1 MFTGIVANTF
11 SVVDIQ
17 DKDNLRRMVVALEG
31 LTDKLKIGASVAN
44 NGVCLTVV
52 KIDGD
57 LVHFD
62 IIDETLKLTNLGE
75 LTVGDKVNIERA
87 AAYGDE
93 IGGHVVS
100 GHICDTIEIVDIQTT
115 DTNTAIYLQA
125 DPKWGKYLMPKG
137 FVSLNG
143 CSLTIGETVEN
154 GRFSIHL
161 IPETLNVTTFGTA
174 KVGDRINLEIDP
186 STQTIVDTVERYLS
200 QSSNLTEGK

>member
-1 MFTGIVANTF
+1 MFTGIVTNTF
-11 SVVDIQ
+11 PVADI
-17 DKDNLRRMVVALEG
+17 KDQGDLRRMVVQ
-31 LTDKLKIGASVAN
+31 LTEELVKGLKIGASVAN

-52 KIDGD
+52 EIDD
-57 LVHFD
+57 TKVHFD
-62 IIDETLKLTNLGE
+62 IIDETLRLTNLGE
-75 LTVGDKVNIERA
+75 LTVGDVINIERA

-100 GHICDTIEIVDIQTT
+100 GHISDTIEIVKIEKT

-125 DPKWGKYLMPKG
+125 DSKWSKYLMPKG

-143 CSLTIGETVEN
+143 CSLTIGETVEE

-186 STQTIVDTVERYLS
+186 STQTIVDTVERYLAER
-200 QSSNLTEGK
+200 Q

>member
-1 MFTGIVANTF
+1 MFTGIVANKF
-11 SVVDIQ
+11 PVVDVQ
-17 DKDNLRRMVVALEG
+17 DKDQLRRMVVELNEPLVQG
-31 LTDKLKIGASVAN
+31 LKIGASVAN

-52 KIDGD
+52 KIEGFQ
-57 LVHFD
+57 VHFD

-75 LTVGDKVNIERA
+75 LAPGDRVNIERA

-93 IGGHVVS
+93 IGGHIVS
-100 GHICDTIEIVDIQTT
+100 GHICDTAEIVDIQAT

-125 DPKWGKYLMPKG
+125 DSKWSKYLMPKG

-143 CSLTIGETVEN
+143 CSLTIGETVDN

-161 IPETLNVTTFGTA
+161 IPETLSVTTFGEA
-174 KVGDRINLEIDP
+174 RVGDRINLEIDP

-200 QSSNLTEGK
+200 ERSV

>member
-1 MFTGIVANTF
+1 MFTGIVANKF
-11 SVVDIQ
+11 SVVELRDQ
-17 DKDNLRRMVVALEG
+17 DQLRRIVVELSEPLVAG
-31 LTDKLKIGASVAN
+31 LKIGASVAN

-52 KIDGD
+52 EIDG
-57 LVHFD
+57 LKVHFD
-62 IIDETLKLTNLGE
+62 VIDETLRLTNLGE
-75 LTVGDKVNIERA
+75 LKVGDQINIERA

-100 GHICDTIEIVDIQTT
+100 GHICDTVEVVQIDST

-125 DPKWGKYLMPKG
+125 DPKWSKYLMPKG

-143 CSLTIGETVEN
+143 CSLTIGEKIKD

-161 IPETLNVTTFGTA
+161 IPETLNVTTFGDA
-174 KVGDRINLEIDP
+174 NVGDKINLEIDP

-200 QSSNLTEGK
+200 ERSS

>member
-1 MFTGIVANTF
+1 MFTGIVTNTF
-11 SVVDIQ
+11 PVADI
-17 DKDNLRRMVVALEG
+17 KDQGDLRRMVVQ
-31 LTDKLKIGASVAN
+31 LTEELVKGLKIGASVAN

-52 KIDGD
+52 EIDD
-57 LVHFD
+57 TKVHFD
-62 IIDETLKLTNLGE
+62 IIDETLRLTNLGE
-75 LTVGDKVNIERA
+75 LTIGDVVNIERA

-100 GHICDTIEIVDIQTT
+100 GHISDTIEIVKIEKT

-125 DPKWGKYLMPKG
+125 DSKWSKYLMPKG

-143 CSLTIGETVEN
+143 CSLTIGETVEE

-186 STQTIVDTVERYLS
+186 STQTIVDTVERYLAER
-200 QSSNLTEGK
+200 Q

>member
-1 MFTGIVANTF
+1 
-11 SVVDIQ
+11 
-17 DKDNLRRMVVALEG
+17 MVVQ
-31 LTDKLKIGASVAN
+31 LTDELVKGLKIGASVAN

-52 KIDGD
+52 EIDD
-57 LVHFD
+57 TKVHFD
-62 IIDETLKLTNLGE
+62 IIDETLRLTNLGE
-75 LTVGDKVNIERA
+75 LTVGDVVNIERA

-100 GHICDTIEIVDIQTT
+100 GHISDTIEIVKIEKT

-125 DPKWGKYLMPKG
+125 DSKWSKYLMPKG

-143 CSLTIGETVEN
+143 CSLTIGETVEE

-186 STQTIVDTVERYLS
+186 STQTIVDTVERYLAER
-200 QSSNLTEGK
+200 Q

>member
-1 MFTGIVANTF
+1 MFTGIVTNTF
-11 SVVDIQ
+11 PVADI
-17 DKDNLRRMVVALEG
+17 KDQGDLRRMVVQ
-31 LTDKLKIGASVAN
+31 LTEELVKGLKIGASVAN

-52 KIDGD
+52 EIDDTKI
-57 LVHFD
+57 HFD
-62 IIDETLKLTNLGE
+62 IIDETLRLTNLGE
-75 LTVGDKVNIERA
+75 LTVGDVVNIERA

-100 GHICDTIEIVDIQTT
+100 GHISDTIEIVKIEKT

-125 DPKWGKYLMPKG
+125 DSKWSKYLMPKG

-143 CSLTIGETVEN
+143 CSLTIGDTVEE

-186 STQTIVDTVERYLS
+186 STQTIVDTVERYLAER
-200 QSSNLTEGK
+200 Q

>member
-11 SVVDIQ
+11 PVADI
-17 DKDNLRRMVVALEG
+17 KDQGDLRRMVVQ
-31 LTDKLKIGASVAN
+31 LTKELVKGLKIGASVAN

-52 KIDGD
+52 EIDD
-57 LVHFD
+57 TKVHFD
-62 IIDETLKLTNLGE
+62 IIDETLRLTNLGE
-75 LTVGDKVNIERA
+75 LTVGDVVNIERA

-100 GHICDTIEIVDIQTT
+100 GHISDTIEIVKIEKT

-125 DPKWGKYLMPKG
+125 DSKWSKYLMPKG

-143 CSLTIGETVEN
+143 CSLTIGETVEE

-186 STQTIVDTVERYLS
+186 STQTIVDTVERYLAER
-200 QSSNLTEGK
+200 Q

>member
-1 MFTGIVANTF
+1 MFTGIVTNTF
-11 SVVDIQ
+11 PVADI
-17 DKDNLRRMVVALEG
+17 KDQGDLRRMVVQ
-31 LTDKLKIGASVAN
+31 LTEELVKGLKIGASVAN

-52 KIDGD
+52 EIDD
-57 LVHFD
+57 TKVHFD
-62 IIDETLKLTNLGE
+62 IIDETLRLTNLGE
-75 LTVGDKVNIERA
+75 LTVGDVVNIERA

-100 GHICDTIEIVDIQTT
+100 GHISDTIEIVKIEKT

-125 DPKWGKYLMPKG
+125 DSKWSKYLMPKG

-143 CSLTIGETVEN
+143 CSLTIGETVEE

-186 STQTIVDTVERYLS
+186 STQTIVDTVERYLAER
-200 QSSNLTEGK
+200 Q

>member
-11 SVVDIQ
+11 SVVEIKDQ
-17 DKDNLRRMVVALEG
+17 DQLRRTVVE
-31 LTDKLKIGASVAN
+31 LTDELVQGLKIGASVAN

-52 KIDGD
+52 KIDGVK
-57 LVHFD
+57 VHFD
-62 IIDETLKLTNLGE
+62 IIDETLRLTNLGE
-75 LTVGDKVNIERA
+75 LEVGDRVNIERA

-100 GHICDTIEIVDIQTT
+100 GHICDTVQVLEIQQS

-125 DPKWGKYLMPKG
+125 HPKWSKYLMPKG

-143 CSLTIGETVEN
+143 CSLTIGEKVEQ

-161 IPETLNVTTFGTA
+161 IPETLQVTTFGNA

-200 QSSNLTEGK
+200 ERG